1 MYTEHNYS
9 HHKRHKKKKSKKGL
23 HGTGEAKGKP
33 GAKKTGTGLELSKP
47 LLVVGGLLAG
57 NLIGKGID
65 KFIAVPADATGFQI
79 KALVKPLVQAGLG
92 VGVIL
97 LAREGTQDK
106 DSTKTIKALAR
117 SLGYGVAGA
126 GVISGV
132 KLVKS
137 DLFSG
142 LGNDDSQVLG
152 AKPIEAKYYREAKNE
167 IMQMLQ
173 DNSFKPALPEANTSG
188 IAATYEEES
197 EMSGLDMSNDSDSED
212 MSGLGIEDAEI
223 I

>member
-1 MYTEHNYS
+1 MYTEEHDYS
-9 HHKRHKKKKSKKGL
+9 HHKRRKKKKSKKGL

-33 GAKKTGTGLELSKP
+33 GAKKNTGLELSKP
-47 LLVVGGLLAG
+47 LLIVGGLLAG

-92 VGVIL
+92 VGIIL

-137 DLFSG
+137 DLFDG

-173 DNSFKPALPEANTSG
+173 DNSFRPALPEGDTSRVN
-188 IAATYEEES
+188 AADNREA
-197 EMSGLDMSNDSDSED
+197 EMSGLHLGESDNED
-212 MSGLGIEDAEI
+212 VSGLGIEDAEI
-223 I
+223 M

>member
-1 MYTEHNYS
+1 MNTEYNYGP
-9 HHKRHKKKKSKKGL
+9 HKRRKKKKSKKGL
-23 HGTGEAKGKP
+23 HGTETKEKT
-33 GAKKTGTGLELSKP
+33 GAKTNTGLELSKP

-92 VGVIL
+92 VGIIL

-106 DSTKTIKALAR
+106 DSAKNIKALAR

-126 GVISGV
+126 GIISGV
-132 KLVKS
+132 KLVKN
-137 DLFSG
+137 DLFNG
-142 LGNDDSQVLG
+142 LGNDEVLG

-173 DNSFKPALPEANTSG
+173 DNSFRPALPEGNASNNTA
-188 IAATYEEES
+188 IDTKQEEI
-197 EMSGLDMSNDSDSED
+197 SGLSLGESDNED
-212 MSGLGIEDAEI
+212 VSGLGIEEAEI

>member
-1 MYTEHNYS
+1 MYTTHNPS
-9 HHKRHKKKKSKKGL
+9 PHKRRKKKSKKGL
-23 HGTGEAKGKP
+23 HGAEETKGKSA
-33 GAKKTGTGLELSKP
+33 AKKNTGLELSKP

-79 KALVKPLVQAGLG
+79 KTLVKPLVQAGLG
-92 VGVIL
+92 VGIIL
-97 LAREGTQDK
+97 VAREGTQDK

-117 SLGYGVAGA
+117 SLGYGVAGS
-126 GVISGV
+126 GIISGV

-137 DLFSG
+137 DLFEG
-142 LGNDDSQVLG
+142 LGNDEVLG
-152 AKPIEAKYYREAKNE
+152 AKPVEAKYYREAKNE

-173 DNSFKPALPEANTSG
+173 DNSFRPALPEGNTT
-188 IAATYEEES
+188 AVNTTNKEEP
-197 EMSGLDMSNDSDSED
+197 EMSGLNLLNTDSED
-212 MSGLGIEDAEI
+212 EVAGLGIEEAEI

>member
-1 MYTEHNYS
+1 MNTEYNYS
-9 HHKRHKKKKSKKGL
+9 PHKRRKKKKSKKGL
-23 HGTGEAKGKP
+23 HGTETKGKT
-33 GAKKTGTGLELSKP
+33 GAKTNTGLELSKP

-79 KALVKPLVQAGLG
+79 KSLVKPLVQAGLG
-92 VGVIL
+92 VGIIL

-106 DSTKTIKALAR
+106 DSAKNIKALAR

-126 GVISGV
+126 GIISGV
-132 KLVKS
+132 KLVKN
-137 DLFSG
+137 DLFNG
-142 LGNDDSQVLG
+142 LGNDEVLG

-173 DNSFKPALPEANTSG
+173 DNSFRPALPEGSTSNTG
-188 IAATYEEES
+188 LIETKQE
-197 EMSGLDMSNDSDSED
+197 EMSGLNPGESDGED
-212 MSGLGIEDAEI
+212 VSGLGIEEAEI